1 MATHATSG
9 AAAQGRQSSPWAT
22 GFAMF
27 AAILMI
33 IAGLWGIIVGISA
46 ILNDKVFVTTQ
57 GYLYEFD
64 ITGWGWV
71 HLILGILVGGAGI
84 GILQGA
90 TWGRMVG
97 IAVAGLS
104 LLANFLFI
112 PHYPVWSILII
123 ALDVLIIWALVTF
136 PSRAGA

>member
-57 GYLYEFD
+57 GYVYEFD
-64 ITGWGWV
+64 ITVWGWL
-71 HLILGILVGGAGI
+71 HLIIGILVGGAGI
-84 GILQGA
+84 GIIQGA
-90 TWGRMVG
+90 TWGRAVG
-97 IAVAGLS
+97 IAVASLS

-123 ALDVLIIWALVTF
+123 ALDVLIIWALVTY
-136 PSRAGA
+136 PSRVGA

>member
-64 ITGWGWV
+64 ITVWGWL
-71 HLILGILVGGAGI
+71 HLIIGILVGGAGI
-84 GILQGA
+84 GIIQGA
-90 TWGRMVG
+90 TWGRVVG
-97 IAVAGLS
+97 IAVAALS

-112 PHYPVWSILII
+112 PHYPVWSISII
-123 ALDVLIIWALVTF
+123 ALDVLIIWALITY

>member
-1 MATHATSG
+1 MATHATPG
-9 AAAQGRQSSPWAT
+9 AAAQGHQSSPWAT

-27 AAILMI
+27 AGILMI
-33 IAGLWGIIVGISA
+33 IAGLWGIIVGIAA

-57 GYLYEFD
+57 GYVYEFD
-64 ITGWGWV
+64 ITVWGWL
-71 HLILGILVGGAGI
+71 HLIIGILVGGAGI
-84 GILQGA
+84 GIIQGA
-90 TWGRMVG
+90 TWGRAVG

-112 PHYPVWSILII
+112 PHYPIWSIAII
-123 ALDVLIIWALVTF
+123 ALDVLIIWALVTY

>member
-57 GYLYEFD
+57 GYVYEFD
-64 ITGWGWV
+64 ITVWGWL
-71 HLILGILVGGAGI
+71 HLIIGILVGGAGI
-84 GILQGA
+84 GIIQGA
-90 TWGRMVG
+90 TWGQAVG
-97 IAVAGLS
+97 IAVASLS

-112 PHYPVWSILII
+112 PHYPIWSIAII
-123 ALDVLIIWALVTF
+123 VLDVLIIWALVTY
-136 PSRAGA
+136 PSRVGA

>member
-57 GYLYEFD
+57 GYVYEFD
-64 ITGWGWV
+64 ITVWGWL
-71 HLILGILVGGAGI
+71 HLIIGILVGGAGI
-84 GILQGA
+84 GIIQGA
-90 TWGRMVG
+90 TWGRAVG
-97 IAVAGLS
+97 IAVASLS

-112 PHYPVWSILII
+112 PHYPIWSIAII
-123 ALDVLIIWALVTF
+123 VLDVLIIWALVTY
-136 PSRAGA
+136 PSRVGA

>member
-9 AAAQGRQSSPWAT
+9 PAAQEQHSSPWAT

-27 AAILMI
+27 AGVLMI
-33 IAGLWGIIVGISA
+33 IAGLWAIILGISA

-71 HLILGILVGGAGI
+71 HLILGVLVGGAGI
-84 GILQGA
+84 GIIRGA
-90 TWGRMVG
+90 TWGRVVG

-123 ALDVLIIWALVTF
+123 ALDVLIIWALVTY

>member
-1 MATHATSG
+1 MATHATPG
-9 AAAQGRQSSPWAT
+9 AAAQGHQPSPWAT
-22 GFAMF
+22 GFALF

-33 IAGLWGIIVGISA
+33 IAGLWAIILGISA

-84 GILQGA
+84 GIIQGA
-90 TWGRMVG
+90 TWGRVVG

-112 PHYPVWSILII
+112 PHYPVWSIVII
-123 ALDVLIIWALVTF
+123 ALDVLIIWALVTS

>member
-1 MATHATSG
+1 MATHSTSG
-9 AAAQGRQSSPWAT
+9 AAAQGQQSSPWAT
-22 GFAMF
+22 GFALF
-27 AAILMI
+27 AAVLMI
-33 IAGLWGIIVGISA
+33 IAGLWGIVVGISA

-84 GILQGA
+84 GIIQGA
-90 TWGRMVG
+90 TWGRVVG

>member
-57 GYLYEFD
+57 GYVYEFD
-64 ITGWGWV
+64 ITVWGWL
-71 HLILGILVGGAGI
+71 HLIIGILVGGAGI
-84 GILQGA
+84 GIIQGA
-90 TWGRMVG
+90 TWGRAVG
-97 IAVAGLS
+97 IAVASLS

-112 PHYPVWSILII
+112 PHYPIWSIAII
-123 ALDVLIIWALVTF
+123 VLDVLIIWALVTY
-136 PSRAGA
+136 PNRAGA

>member
-9 AAAQGRQSSPWAT
+9 TAAQGRSSPWAT

-64 ITGWGWV
+64 ITVWGWL
-71 HLILGILVGGAGI
+71 HLIIGILVGGAGI
-84 GILQGA
+84 GIIQGA
-90 TWGRMVG
+90 TWGRAVG
-97 IAVAGLS
+97 IAVASLS

-112 PHYPVWSILII
+112 PHYPVWSIAII
-123 ALDVLIIWALVTF
+123 ALDVLIIWALITY

>member
-57 GYLYEFD
+57 GYVYEFD
-64 ITGWGWV
+64 ITVWGWL
-71 HLILGILVGGAGI
+71 HLIIGILVGGAGI
-84 GILQGA
+84 GIIQGA
-90 TWGRMVG
+90 TWGRAVG
-97 IAVAGLS
+97 IAVASLS

-112 PHYPVWSILII
+112 PHYPVWSIAII
-123 ALDVLIIWALVTF
+123 ALDVLIIWALVTY

>member
-64 ITGWGWV
+64 ITVWGWL
-71 HLILGILVGGAGI
+71 HLIIGILVGGAGI
-84 GILQGA
+84 GIIQGA
-90 TWGRMVG
+90 TWGRAVG
-97 IAVAGLS
+97 IAVASLS

-112 PHYPVWSILII
+112 PHYPIWSIAII
-123 ALDVLIIWALVTF
+123 VLDVLIIWALVTY
-136 PSRAGA
+136 PSRVGA

>member
-1 MATHATSG
+1 
-9 AAAQGRQSSPWAT
+9 
-22 GFAMF
+22 MF
-27 AAILMI
+27 AGVLMI
-33 IAGLWGIIVGISA
+33 IAGLWAIILGISA

-71 HLILGILVGGAGI
+71 HLILGVLVGGAGI
-84 GILQGA
+84 GIIQGA
-90 TWGRMVG
+90 TWARAVG
-97 IAVAGLS
+97 IAVASLS
-104 LLANFLFI
+104 LLVNFPFI

-123 ALDVLIIWALVTF
+123 ALDVLIIWALITY

>member
-9 AAAQGRQSSPWAT
+9 AAARGQQASPWAT
-22 GFAMF
+22 GFALF
-27 AAILMI
+27 AAVLMM
-33 IAGLWGIIVGISA
+33 IAGLWGIVVGISA
-46 ILNDKVFVTTQ
+46 ILNDKIFVTTQ
-57 GYLYEFD
+57 GYVYEFD
-64 ITGWGWV
+64 ITAWGWI

-90 TWGRMVG
+90 TWGRVVG

-104 LLANFLFI
+104 VLANFLFL

-123 ALDVLIIWALVTF
+123 ALDVLIIWALVTY
-136 PSRAGA
+136 PGRAGA

>member
-57 GYLYEFD
+57 GYVYEFD
-64 ITGWGWV
+64 ITVWGWL
-71 HLILGILVGGAGI
+71 HLIIGILVGGAGI
-84 GILQGA
+84 GIIQGA
-90 TWGRMVG
+90 TWGRAVG
-97 IAVAGLS
+97 IAVASLS

-112 PHYPVWSILII
+112 PHYPIWSIAII
-123 ALDVLIIWALVTF
+123 ALDVLIIWALVTY
-136 PSRAGA
+136 PSRVGA

>member
-33 IAGLWGIIVGISA
+33 IAGVWGIILGISA

-57 GYLYEFD
+57 GYVYEFD
-64 ITGWGWV
+64 ITVWGWL
-71 HLILGILVGGAGI
+71 HLIIGILVGGAGI
-84 GILQGA
+84 GIIQGA
-90 TWGRMVG
+90 TWGRAVG
-97 IAVAGLS
+97 IAVASLS

-112 PHYPVWSILII
+112 PHYPIWSIAII
-123 ALDVLIIWALVTF
+123 VLDVLIIWALVTY
-136 PSRAGA
+136 PSRVGA

>member
-1 MATHATSG
+1 MTTHATSG
-9 AAAQGRQSSPWAT
+9 PAAQGQHSSPWAT

-27 AAILMI
+27 AGVLMI
-33 IAGLWGIIVGISA
+33 IAGLWAIILGISA

-71 HLILGILVGGAGI
+71 HLILGVLVGGAGI
-84 GILQGA
+84 GIIQGA
-90 TWGRMVG
+90 TWGRVVG
-97 IAVAGLS
+97 IAVASLS

-123 ALDVLIIWALVTF
+123 ALDVLIIWALIAY
-136 PSRAGA
+136 PSRAEV

>member
-9 AAAQGRQSSPWAT
+9 TAAQGQQSSPWAT

-46 ILNDKVFVTTQ
+46 ILNDQVFVTTQ
-57 GYLYEFD
+57 GYVYEFD
-64 ITGWGWV
+64 ITVWGWL
-71 HLILGILVGGAGI
+71 HLIIGILVGGAGI
-84 GILQGA
+84 GIIQGA
-90 TWGRMVG
+90 TWGRAVG
-97 IAVAGLS
+97 IAVASLS

-112 PHYPVWSILII
+112 PHYPVWSIAII
-123 ALDVLIIWALVTF
+123 ALDVLIIWALVTY

>member
-57 GYLYEFD
+57 GYVYEFD
-64 ITGWGWV
+64 ITVWGWL
-71 HLILGILVGGAGI
+71 HLIIGILVGGAGI
-84 GILQGA
+84 GIIQGA
-90 TWGRMVG
+90 TWGRAVG
-97 IAVAGLS
+97 IAVASLS

-112 PHYPVWSILII
+112 PHYPVWSIAII
-123 ALDVLIIWALVTF
+123 ALDVLIIWALVTY
-136 PSRAGA
+136 PSRVGA

>member
-64 ITGWGWV
+64 VTGWGWI

-84 GILQGA
+84 GIIQGA
-90 TWGRMVG
+90 TWARVVG
-97 IAVAGLS
+97 MAVAGLS

>member
-64 ITGWGWV
+64 ITGWGWI
-71 HLILGILVGGAGI
+71 HLILGVLVGGAGI
-84 GILQGA
+84 GIIQGA
-90 TWGRMVG
+90 TWARMVG
-97 IAVAGLS
+97 
-104 LLANFLFI
+104 
-112 PHYPVWSILII
+112 
-123 ALDVLIIWALVTF
+123 
-136 PSRAGA
+136 

>member
-1 MATHATSG
+1 
-9 AAAQGRQSSPWAT
+9 
-22 GFAMF
+22 
-27 AAILMI
+27 
-33 IAGLWGIIVGISA
+33 
-46 ILNDKVFVTTQ
+46 VFVTTQ

-64 ITGWGWV
+64 VTGWGWI

-84 GILQGA
+84 GIIQGA
-90 TWGRMVG
+90 TWGRVVG
-97 IAVAGLS
+97 MAVAGIS

-123 ALDVLIIWALVTF
+123 ALDVLIIWALVTY

>member
-1 MATHATSG
+1 MTTHATSG
-9 AAAQGRQSSPWAT
+9 AAAQRQQSSPWAT

-64 ITGWGWV
+64 ITVWGWL
-71 HLILGILVGGAGI
+71 HLIIGILVGGAGI
-84 GILQGA
+84 GIIQGA
-90 TWGRMVG
+90 TWGRAVG
-97 IAVAGLS
+97 IAVASLS

-112 PHYPVWSILII
+112 PHYPIWSIAII
-123 ALDVLIIWALVTF
+123 ALDVLIIWALVTY

>member
-57 GYLYEFD
+57 GYVYEFA
-64 ITGWGWV
+64 ITVWGWL
-71 HLILGILVGGAGI
+71 HLIIGILVGGAGI
-84 GILQGA
+84 GIIQGA
-90 TWGRMVG
+90 TWGRAVG
-97 IAVAGLS
+97 IAVASLS

-112 PHYPVWSILII
+112 PHYPIWSIAII
-123 ALDVLIIWALVTF
+123 VLDVLIIWALVTY
-136 PSRAGA
+136 PSRVGA

>member
-9 AAAQGRQSSPWAT
+9 PAAQEQHSSPWAT
-22 GFAMF
+22 GFALF
-27 AAILMI
+27 AGVLMI
-33 IAGLWGIIVGISA
+33 IAGLWAIILGISA

-64 ITGWGWV
+64 VTGWGWI

-84 GILQGA
+84 GIIQGA
-90 TWGRMVG
+90 TWGRVVG
-97 IAVAGLS
+97 MAVAGIS

-123 ALDVLIIWALVTF
+123 ALDVLIIWALVTY

>member
-1 MATHATSG
+1 
-9 AAAQGRQSSPWAT
+9 
-22 GFAMF
+22 
-27 AAILMI
+27 MI
-33 IAGLWGIIVGISA
+33 IAGLWAIILGISA
-46 ILNDKVFVTTQ
+46 ILNDKVFVTAQ

-71 HLILGILVGGAGI
+71 HLILGVLVGGAGI
-84 GILQGA
+84 GIIQGA
-90 TWGRMVG
+90 TWGRVVG

-123 ALDVLIIWALVTF
+123 ALDVLIIWALVTY

>member
-1 MATHATSG
+1 
-9 AAAQGRQSSPWAT
+9 
-22 GFAMF
+22 MF
-27 AAILMI
+27 AGVLMI
-33 IAGLWGIIVGISA
+33 IAGPWAIILGISA

-71 HLILGILVGGAGI
+71 HLILGVLVGGAGI
-84 GILQGA
+84 GIIQGA
-90 TWGRMVG
+90 TWGRVVG
-97 IAVAGLS
+97 IAVASLS

-123 ALDVLIIWALVTF
+123 ALDVLIIWALIAY
-136 PSRAGA
+136 PSRAEV

>member
-9 AAAQGRQSSPWAT
+9 TAAQGSSPWAT

-64 ITGWGWV
+64 ITVWGWL
-71 HLILGILVGGAGI
+71 HLIIGILVGGAGI
-84 GILQGA
+84 GIIQGA
-90 TWGRMVG
+90 TWGRAVG
-97 IAVAGLS
+97 IAVASLS

-112 PHYPVWSILII
+112 PHYPVWSIAII
-123 ALDVLIIWALVTF
+123 ALDVLIIWALITY

>member
-57 GYLYEFD
+57 GYVYEFD
-64 ITGWGWV
+64 ITVWGWL
-71 HLILGILVGGAGI
+71 HLIIGILVGGAGI
-84 GILQGA
+84 GIIQGA
-90 TWGRMVG
+90 TWGRAVG
-97 IAVAGLS
+97 IAVASLS

-112 PHYPVWSILII
+112 PHYPIWSIAII
-123 ALDVLIIWALVTF
+123 VLDVLIIWALVTY